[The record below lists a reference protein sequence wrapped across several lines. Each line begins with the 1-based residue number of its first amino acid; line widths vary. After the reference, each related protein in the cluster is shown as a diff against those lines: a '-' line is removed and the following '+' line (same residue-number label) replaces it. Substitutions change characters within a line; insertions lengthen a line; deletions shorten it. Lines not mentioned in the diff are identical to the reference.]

1 SPSGIDSVTVNSAEP
16 VWYEKEKPIDYIKVA
31 GEFHFVV
38 ADTGREA
45 DTKTAV
51 ATVKSLMKST
61 PEKIEKTINRLGEIT
76 HQVRDSLEST
86 SKESLETLLIEAQ
99 KELLT
104 LGLSDLG
111 LNKLIKLA
119 VDEGAVGA
127 KLTGARNRGCI
138 IALAKNDQHS
148 KYQTK
153 KLL

>member
-1 SPSGIDSVTVNSAEP
+1 
-16 VWYEKEKPIDYIKVA
+16 IKVA

-76 HQVRDSLEST
+76 HQVRDYIESS
-86 SKESLETLLIEAQ
+86 SKQVLGTLLSAAQ
-99 KELLT
+99 KELVT
-104 LGLSDLG
+104 LGVSELRS
-111 LNKLIKLA
+111 NKLITLA
-119 VDEGAVGA
+119 LEEGALGA
-127 KLTGARNRGCI
+127 KLTGASTGGCI

-148 KYQTK
+148 KYLTTE
-153 KLL
+153 LLKAAVE